1 MAEEQVAGRGWAL
14 ALPLGAE
21 TVSRSAGHAARPA
34 SAGDPL
40 IYSEVTLEHRIA
52 FTVRSDL
59 TTRSL
64 NASLKGFGSPP
75 TPAEIVVETLTVSQ
89 RLRRAAV
96 ALGLAAALALVALPI
111 PLVHFVLVPAA
122 LLLGL
127 IFAAL
132 RLNQRE
138 IIRSAEGS
146 CPYCSTHQRLGL
158 AGRVFRLPREVFCSR
173 CGRPLDLDR
182 D

>member
-1 MAEEQVAGRGWAL
+1 
-14 ALPLGAE
+14 
-21 TVSRSAGHAARPA
+21 
-34 SAGDPL
+34 
-40 IYSEVTLEHRIA
+40 
-52 FTVRSDL
+52 
-59 TTRSL
+59 
-64 NASLKGFGSPP
+64 
-75 TPAEIVVETLTVSQ
+75 VSQ

>member
-1 MAEEQVAGRGWAL
+1 
-14 ALPLGAE
+14 
-21 TVSRSAGHAARPA
+21 
-34 SAGDPL
+34 
-40 IYSEVTLEHRIA
+40 VTLEHRIA

-158 AGRVFRLPREVFCSR
+158 AGRVFRLPVPPPRTTTETTSYLIAASGGPFQVASLREWTF
-173 CGRPLDLDR
+173 
-182 D
+182 